1 LKYPFAQQNNY
12 GGAMLFIFDRNQDIT
27 QLHADLRNFGL
38 NPNEW
43 NLLRE
48 RSQTY
53 KVQSKLDQSFIFLGK
68 AAKKGKKFQWKKL
81 ELVSL

>member
-1 LKYPFAQQNNY
+1 MKYPLAQQPDL
-12 GGAMLFIFDRNQDIT
+12 GGLMLFLFDRNQDIT

-53 KVQSKLDQSFIFLGK
+53 KVQSKLDQTFIFLGK
-68 AAKKGKKFQWKKL
+68 AAKKGKKLQWKKL
-81 ELVSL
+81 ELISL